1 MHFLP
6 KNYII
11 IPFGSARGTRAA
23 SPGGKIRI
31 MIYLLLAVIY
41 LTFISLGLPDS
52 VFGAV
57 WPVAQLDFGVSG
69 SLGSLYTTLTGAA
82 GALAGFFAGRL
93 INKFGTYAVTA
104 VSVALTAV
112 GLLLISFTTAFWQM
126 LAISVVMGLGSGAI
140 DTGLNTFVSEHYG
153 ATHMNLLHCFWGVG
167 VMLSPIIMSVFIG
180 KGDWQKG
187 YIVLASIQFAI
198 FAVVAA
204 SFPMWKKFASD
215 STAEIKKKVKR
226 KVKEILRSKGVLLSI
241 FSLGLYCAAEFT
253 VGTWG
258 ASYLVNARHIPEE
271 KAALGSTAF
280 YGGLMLGRLIAGIL
294 AIKLSDK
301 ALIRAGLV
309 VAIPGVVL
317 LAIPAGMWGAYL
329 ALAVIGVGM
338 GPIFPSV
345 LHTVPAR
352 FGTDSA
358 AEITGYHMGGAYIVG
373 FAVQLSF
380 GFLAGKVG
388 YEFMAYLLLVIV
400 ALTIFVTELVAY
412 KMKKVSENVE

>member
-1 MHFLP
+1 
-6 KNYII
+6 
-11 IPFGSARGTRAA
+11 
-23 SPGGKIRI
+23 

-204 SFPMWKKFASD
+204 SFPMWKKFASY
-215 STAEIKKKVKR
+215 STAEIKKKVQR

-258 ASYLVNARHIPEE
+258 ASYLVNAR
-271 KAALGSTAF
+271 
-280 YGGLMLGRLIAGIL
+280 

-317 LAIPAGMWGAYL
+317 LAIPAGMWGAYA

-400 ALTIFVTELVAY
+400 ALTIFVTELVAH
-412 KMKKVSENVE
+412 KMKKVSENVEQGT